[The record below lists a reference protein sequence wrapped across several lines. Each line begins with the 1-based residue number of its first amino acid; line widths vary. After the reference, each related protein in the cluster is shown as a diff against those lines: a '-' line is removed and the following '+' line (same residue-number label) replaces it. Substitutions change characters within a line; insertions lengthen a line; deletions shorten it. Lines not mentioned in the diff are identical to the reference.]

1 MKRLILC
8 LLALFLPLSLKAQT
22 LSLKVAP
29 TDQDGTVTVSDV
41 FDGESA
47 IGGVVLGYRQGPTL
61 SLDAPSVQATLL
73 RNGVRWDNPQGVRR
87 IKVVQGTESMAS
99 TVPTPSGHETEA
111 LVLTRTIGAGEII
124 QGSDLRYVK
133 LQAHQVPQNAL
144 FNPDMAIGKV
154 ARLPLREGAAL
165 RASDISAPII
175 VKRNEAVTV
184 TWSSNSV
191 TLSITG
197 IAQKDA
203 AVGDIIFVQNPN
215 SKKMIEVLITAPGQ
229 GVTGPLAQQMRR
241 NQTPQTLAI
250 R

>member
-1 MKRLILC
+1 MTRIFLF
-8 LLALFLPLSLKAQT
+8 LLVLFLPLSLKAQT
-22 LSLKVAP
+22 LNLKVAP
-29 TDQDGTVTVSDV
+29 TDDDGTVTVSDV

-47 IGGVVLGYRQGPTL
+47 IGGVVLGYRQGTAL

-87 IKVVQGTESMAS
+87 IKVTQGAV
-99 TVPTPSGHETEA
+99 TVAAPVAMGRETEA
-111 LVLTRTIGAGEII
+111 LALTRTIGTGEII
-124 QGSDLRYVK
+124 QGSDVRYVK

-154 ARLPLREGAAL
+154 ARQPLREGATL
-165 RASDISAPII
+165 RTSDLSSPIV
-175 VKRNEAVTV
+175 VKRNEAVSV
-184 TWSSNSV
+184 IWSSNGV
-191 TLSITG
+191 TLGITG

-203 AVGDIIFVQNPN
+203 SIGDIIFVQNPN

-229 GVTGPLAQQMRR
+229 GVTGPLAQQIRR
-241 NQTPQTLAI
+241 NQTPQTYAN